1 MPVLPILAADTAAS
15 AILCCG
21 FGTLIPRLSEVLDNN
36 FFMPLRHMRRW
47 RSGIKK
53 LLSSTSNKTVR
64 SLVRFPARRLSAQAR
79 EQGAREVA

>member
-21 FGTLIPRLSEVLDNN
+21 VGTLIPRLSEVLDNN

-53 LLSSTSNKTVR
+53 LLSSTSDNATNRDVR
-64 SLVRFPARRLSAQAR
+64 AQV
-79 EQGAREVA
+79 EQNIRKHIQQ